1 MQQHMKE
8 ANFVK
13 MKYQTQ
19 INKFDTADKFWQRA
33 YILNKSF
40 MFMLFVCVEFCF
52 YFLPNDWP
60 KINTRKYRR
69 KELGHVAGR
78 HSIDGIEAD
87 DEFCLFFFSFLI
99 ALFSE
104 GGDVSKIAT
113 LIWRTFLFHLDRL
126 VAFLLNF
133 VLFLPLCVCD
143 FIIIVCNTYVRW
155 CCWQSRW

>member
-104 GGDVSKIAT
+104 G
-113 LIWRTFLFHLDRL
+113 
-126 VAFLLNF
+126 
-133 VLFLPLCVCD
+133 CD
-143 FIIIVCNTYVRW
+143 L
-155 CCWQSRW
+155 